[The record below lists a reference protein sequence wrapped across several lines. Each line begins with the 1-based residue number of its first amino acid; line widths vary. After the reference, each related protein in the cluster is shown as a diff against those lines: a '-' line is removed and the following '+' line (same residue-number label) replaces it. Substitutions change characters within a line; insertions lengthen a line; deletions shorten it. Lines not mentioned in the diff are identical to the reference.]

1 MDTLELGLK
10 GKVAIVTGGSEGLGR
25 AAVERFARS
34 GARVVACARRK
45 DVLEQAIGDIRKAT
59 GAEIVPVSANV
70 STAAGCEAAVAA
82 AIRQFSSVDILLNNA
97 GTSAGGAFETVSDE
111 AWQSDLD
118 LKLMAAV
125 RLSRLVIPHMKQQG
139 GGRIIN
145 VVNTGGKAPRAQGL
159 PTSVSRAAGINL
171 TKSLANEYAA
181 DRILVNAICIGL
193 VKSAQLAKRA
203 KGDLE
208 AHYHELGKRV
218 PIGRVAEASEF
229 ADLVAF
235 LASDRAAFI
244 TGTAINFDG
253 GISPVV

>member
-45 DVLEQAIGDIRKAT
+45 DVLEQAVGDIRKAT
-59 GAEIVPVSANV
+59 GAEVVPLSADV
-70 STAAGCEAAVAA
+70 STAAGCEAVVAG

-125 RLSRLVIPHMKQQG
+125 RLSRSWF
-139 GGRIIN
+139 
-145 VVNTGGKAPRAQGL
+145 
-159 PTSVSRAAGINL
+159 PT
-171 TKSLANEYAA
+171 
-181 DRILVNAICIGL
+181 
-193 VKSAQLAKRA
+193 
-203 KGDLE
+203 
-208 AHYHELGKRV
+208 
-218 PIGRVAEASEF
+218 
-229 ADLVAF
+229 
-235 LASDRAAFI
+235 
-244 TGTAINFDG
+244 
-253 GISPVV
+253 